1 MTEDQASDTVWC
13 PHVTVATV
21 VADGDRF
28 LMVEEE
34 IRGELRYNQPAGHLE
49 PDESLVQAAVR
60 ETLEE
65 TGWDVELQHL
75 IGVHQ
80 WWSPTHG
87 EHIVRFG
94 FAARAVRHHPGR
106 PLDAGIRRALW
117 LSRADIAALDGRL
130 RSPLVL
136 LSIDDWLAGQR
147 LPLSA
152 LCSLLPAPA
161 ARAAP

>member
-1 MTEDQASDTVWC
+1 MTEDRAGAVWC

-21 VADGDRF
+21 VAAGGRF

-65 TGWDVELQHL
+65 TGWDVELEHL

-94 FAARAVRHHPGR
+94 FAARALRHHPQR
-106 PLDAGIRRALW
+106 PLDTGIRKALW
-117 LSRADIAALDGRL
+117 MSRADIAALGDRL

-152 LCSLLPAPA
+152 LRSLLPAA
-161 ARAAP
+161 AAGAAP

>member
-1 MTEDQASDTVWC
+1 MIEDRASAAVWC
-13 PHVTVATV
+13 PHVTVAAV

-49 PDESLVQAAVR
+49 PDESLVQAAMR

-65 TGWDVELQHL
+65 TGWDVEPQHL

-94 FAARAVRHHPGR
+94 FAARAVRHHPDH

-147 LPLSA
+147 LPLTA
-152 LCSLLPAPA
+152 LRSLLPAPA
-161 ARAAP
+161 ARAAS